1 MTTKLQSL
9 TELWQEFNLTGTQKL
24 LDELA
29 TEITTRQDE
38 SDASRKFHIDLIRNF
53 KKTNSEETRSIVAP
67 LLKNFQNE
75 IDSLSKR
82 SKAAEKAF

>member
-29 TEITTRQDE
+29 SEITTRQDD
-38 SDASRKFHIDLIRNF
+38 SDNSRKQLIELIRNF
-53 KKTNSEETRSIVAP
+53 KKTNSEETR
-67 LLKNFQNE
+67 L
-75 IDSLSKR
+75 IDVY
-82 SKAAEKAF
+82 